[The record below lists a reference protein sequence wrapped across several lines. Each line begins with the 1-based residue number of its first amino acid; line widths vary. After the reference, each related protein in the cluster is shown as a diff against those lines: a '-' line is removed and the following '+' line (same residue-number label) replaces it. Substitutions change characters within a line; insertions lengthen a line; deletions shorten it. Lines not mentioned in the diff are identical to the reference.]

1 VVGQI
6 VQPEPKLA
14 ISAKQYS
21 FDLSPIKTGFAH
33 GMQLYLKR
41 GKDSQSSWGH
51 KNEIT
56 HE

>member
-6 VQPEPKLA
+6 LQPEPKLA

>member
-1 VVGQI
+1 M
-6 VQPEPKLA
+6 
-14 ISAKQYS
+14 SAKQYS
-21 FDLSPIKTGFAH
+21 FNLSPIKTGFAH

-56 HE
+56 PEWEHW